1 MTLVVDWAIKPQHK
15 QKLITKRFNSL
26 PYSVRNN
33 SNLKAFSAP
42 EKEL

>member
-1 MTLVVDWAIKPQHK
+1 M
-15 QKLITKRFNSL
+15 NSP

-42 EKEL
+42 EKDYKMFTDILFVKLI